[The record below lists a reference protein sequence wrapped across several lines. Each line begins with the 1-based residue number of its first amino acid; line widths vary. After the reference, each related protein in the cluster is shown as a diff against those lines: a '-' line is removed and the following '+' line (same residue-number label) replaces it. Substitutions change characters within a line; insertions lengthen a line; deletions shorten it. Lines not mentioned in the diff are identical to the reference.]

1 MAAARAAILG
11 VTTPGTAAV
20 KKAHGAL
27 AAAVAKVGRGV
38 DAGLNR
44 ISMILSIACN
54 RA

>member
-11 VTTPGTAAV
+11 VITPGTAAE

-27 AAAVAKVGRGV
+27 AAVAKVDRGV
-38 DAGLNR
+38 DADLNR

-54 RA
+54 RE